1 MDLRI
6 ILDGD
11 YHLLKLSLS
20 CESKQRMGH
29 DEICHPLL
37 LTRYR
42 IFHHQNVLIWHSL
55 GEKRE

>member
-11 YHLLKLSLS
+11 YPLLKLSLS

-29 DEICHPLL
+29 EICHPLL
-37 LTRYR
+37 LFRYCV
-42 IFHHQNVLIWHSL
+42 FHHQNVLIWRSL